1 LLSRLPLQNAV
12 LKDFKCLNPV
22 FLSEER
28 SMASLRNL
36 AKEVP
41 QVIAPHQVSSLMDE
55 FSLVTTERVDHGPSG
70 RVDDFWQKIFEL
82 RLDDGS
88 LKYPLLGALVKAL
101 LCLSHGN
108 ADVERGFSENRRM
121 LQERASLSIASING
135 LRAIMSFSERYGRN
149 PAAVP
154 LNHELIKAVKGSRKR
169 QLQRLE
175 SEALVEPRA
184 KK

>member
-1 LLSRLPLQNAV
+1 
-12 LKDFKCLNPV
+12 
-22 FLSEER
+22 
-28 SMASLRNL
+28 
-36 AKEVP
+36 
-41 QVIAPHQVSSLMDE
+41 
-55 FSLVTTERVDHGPSG
+55 
-70 RVDDFWQKIFEL
+70 RVDDFWQTIFEL
-82 RLDDGS
+82 RLDNGAF
-88 LKYPLLGALVKAL
+88 KYPLLGALVKAL

-154 LNHELIKAVKGSRKR
+154 RNHELIKAVKGSRKQ

-184 KK
+184 EKSKT